1 MPTPFAPPVI
11 LAHNARADLH
21 TLIRAHS
28 TPQSLALRARI
39 VLRSADGDR
48 PSNLPISREFGC
60 DNHTVGTWR
69 RRYLDRI
76 DTMLVRWFPQRAAV
90 GKLLFH
96 HSQAI
101 TMEEKAHDHLSDS
114 QRAGAHTTEGTLFVA
129 FELSEKT
136 WKLGFTTGHG
146 QKPRE
151 RTVTARQQER
161 VLDEIAHAKRRLGL
175 PASAAVVSCYEA
187 GREGFWLH
195 RFLQGHGI
203 TNHVVDSSSIE
214 VNRRRR
220 RAKSDGLDVRKL
232 LSMLL
237 RYAHGERQV
246 WQVVKVP
253 SVEAEDQRHL
263 HRDLETLKQERAS
276 TMTRIEGLL
285 SSQGLRVTSLTK
297 LPEQLEALRL
307 WDGSPMP
314 PGLRRRVL
322 RVYAHYTFLSEQIAA
337 VEAERRTQLQTSSE
351 ASIDKVRQ
359 LMQLKGIGINGAWL
373 LVMEFFGWRA
383 FKNRREVGGLAGF
396 TPTPYQSGESAREQG
411 MSKSGNRHVRW
422 MTTELAWSWRRFQPD
437 SALSVWFRER
447 FGSGGKR
454 LRRIGIVA
462 VARKLLIALWRFL
475 ETGVIP
481 VGAVLKEG

>member
-1 MPTPFAPPVI
+1 MTTA
-11 LAHNARADLH
+11 AATHNA
-21 TLIRAHS
+21 
-28 TPQSLALRARI
+28 QS
-39 VLRSADGDR
+39 
-48 PSNLPISREFGC
+48 N
-60 DNHTVGTWR
+60 
-69 RRYLDRI
+69 
-76 DTMLVRWFPQRAAV
+76 
-90 GKLLFH
+90 
-96 HSQAI
+96 
-101 TMEEKAHDHLSDS
+101 
-114 QRAGAHTTEGTLFVA
+114 TTEATLFVA

-151 RTVTARQQER
+151 RTVTARQQEC
-161 VLDEIAHAKRRLGL
+161 VLDEIAQAKRRVGL
-175 PASAAVVSCYEA
+175 PDTALVVSCYEA

-232 LSMLL
+232 LSMLM
-237 RYAHGERQV
+237 RYAQGERHV
-246 WQVVKVP
+246 WQVVKAP

-263 HRDLETLKQERAS
+263 HRDVETLKQERAS
-276 TMTRIEGLL
+276 TTTRILGLL
-285 SSQGLRVTSLTK
+285 RSQGLRVTSLTT
-297 LPEQLEALRL
+297 LPEPLEALRR
-307 WDGSPMP
+307 WDGSPVP

-322 RVYAHYTFLSEQIAA
+322 RVDAHHTFLSAQIAA
-337 VEAERRTQLQTSSE
+337 VEAERRAQLHASTD

-359 LMQLKGIGINGAWL
+359 LMLLKGIGINGAWV

-411 MSKSGNRHVRW
+411 ITKSGNRHVRW
-422 MTTELAWSWRRFQPD
+422 MTTELACSWLRFQPE

-462 VARKLLIALWRFL
+462 VGRKVLILLWRFL
-475 ETGVIP
+475 GTGGVH
-481 VGAVLKEG
+481 EGGGV

>member
-1 MPTPFAPPVI
+1 MVFGSHAKTRAMYSTPPCPSLAASTAAYRRRSFSDSHPKNRLIFPAISATYTSMPYSLLQNLLRSKDTTAPAIREVI
-11 LAHNARADLH
+11 LDHILSGPLLVSFLSI
-21 TLIRAHS
+21 TLER
-28 TPQSLALRARI
+28 SL
-39 VLRSADGDR
+39 
-48 PSNLPISREFGC
+48 
-60 DNHTVGTWR
+60 WR
-69 RRYLDRI
+69 RKP
-76 DTMLVRWFPQRAAV
+76 M
-90 GKLLFH
+90 
-96 HSQAI
+96 
-101 TMEEKAHDHLSDS
+101 
-114 QRAGAHTTEGTLFVA
+114 TTPATGHVPESTTAGTLFVA

-151 RTVTARQQER
+151 RTVTARHQEH
-161 VLDEIAHAKRRLGL
+161 VLEEIAHAKRRLGL
-175 PASAAVVSCYEA
+175 PDTAPVVSCYEA

-314 PGLRRRVL
+314 PGLRRRVM

-337 VEAERRTQLQTSSE
+337 VEVERRDQLQ
-351 ASIDKVRQ
+351 ASTDARIDKVRQ
-359 LMQLKGIGINGAWL
+359 LMQLKGLGINGAWL

-383 FKNRREVGGLAGF
+383 LKTRREVGGLAGF

-411 MSKSGNRHVRW
+411 ITKSGNRHVR
-422 MTTELAWSWRRFQPD
+422 
-437 SALSVWFRER
+437 
-447 FGSGGKR
+447 
-454 LRRIGIVA
+454 
-462 VARKLLIALWRFL
+462 
-475 ETGVIP
+475 
-481 VGAVLKEG
+481 